1 MPWLASSQ
9 PDLLPAE
16 FGRELGHS
24 PALVNKLLCCPE
36 CVVLPEGC
44 CFLAP
49 HHHLC
54 NTSQGGFCP
63 FSFFFFGLYR
73 KSLDQARRGADRQ
86 PLAPASPTASHSGQP
101 GKARMSCLFV
111 RAGSPHSCSTDLFLS
126 DGTGA
131 RSRAVATVVQA
142 LQSVPG
148 VSQAAGFSLDLFS
161 AGKQLCPEV
170 CAYSALLAPCPL
182 QSPQVFQASPAPPGL
197 AVTLRHNLRSV
208 PLDLLLVT

>member
-16 FGRELGHS
+16 CGRELGHS

-86 PLAPASPTASHSGQP
+86 PLAQASPTASHSGQP

-131 RSRAVATVVQA
+131 RSGAVATVVQA

-148 VSQAAGFSLDLFS
+148 WVTGCRLLSRFVFSRQTAVS
-161 AGKQLCPEV
+161 
-170 CAYSALLAPCPL
+170 
-182 QSPQVFQASPAPPGL
+182 
-197 AVTLRHNLRSV
+197 
-208 PLDLLLVT
+208 